1 MPSDLVGLNRPNL
14 IGGGMRFAINNGLI
28 GQCRMRTETT
38 WAIDPELDPIDAGLR
53 RRRWRIL
60 REVIPGRTGSDLMPL
75 WISTPT
81 DFLGWLL
88 VKLSANEL
96 QDYFQQLERLA
107 KNYCDLELLRLAR
120 MYLRPDSSTG
130 RTDKTGADQPDRR

>member
-1 MPSDLVGLNRPNL
+1 MSRAGLVDLLRGTQRWKFVPSIKP
-14 IGGGMRFAINNGLI
+14 
-28 GQCRMRTETT
+28 MRTETT

-60 REVIPGRTGSDLMPL
+60 RELIPGRIRSEAMPL

-88 VKLSANEL
+88 VKLSVNEL

-120 MYLRPDSSTG
+120 MYLRPDSSRG

>member
-1 MPSDLVGLNRPNL
+1 
-14 IGGGMRFAINNGLI
+14 
-28 GQCRMRTETT
+28 
-38 WAIDPELDPIDAGLR
+38 
-53 RRRWRIL
+53 
-60 REVIPGRTGSDLMPL
+60 MPL

-88 VKLSANEL
+88 VKLSVNEL

-120 MYLRPDSSTG
+120 MYLRPYSSTG

>member
-1 MPSDLVGLNRPNL
+1 
-14 IGGGMRFAINNGLI
+14 
-28 GQCRMRTETT
+28 
-38 WAIDPELDPIDAGLR
+38 
-53 RRRWRIL
+53 
-60 REVIPGRTGSDLMPL
+60 MPL

-88 VKLSANEL
+88 VKLSVHEL

-120 MYLRPDSSTG
+120 MYLQAGLPAPEQ
-130 RTDKTGADQPDRR
+130 TDKTGADQPDRR